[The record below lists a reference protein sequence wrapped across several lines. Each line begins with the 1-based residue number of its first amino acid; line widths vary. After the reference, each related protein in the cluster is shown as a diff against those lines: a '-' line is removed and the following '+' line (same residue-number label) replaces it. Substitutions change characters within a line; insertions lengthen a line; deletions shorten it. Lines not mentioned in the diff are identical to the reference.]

1 MNETQYDTGI
11 VDVAIIG
18 GGPAGLQAALIL
30 ARTRKRV
37 IVFDAPESPRNAAS
51 HGVHNFVGLDGLTP
65 AEIREQ
71 AWKQIAVYNRA
82 ELRLE
87 RVVDVQ
93 SSAENGFSV
102 ISETGASIIAKHV
115 ILALGYRDVYPDIP
129 GFMACW
135 GDTIIACPYCDGY
148 ENRDRVWGF
157 VVSSQLTLEHLPHIY
172 GTSFYRN
179 WTEQTKLIVAP
190 RLQIDDI
197 QREALTAQGIAI
209 HEGDITEIHH
219 TAGKIEA
226 VTLSTRERVA
236 VGTLWW
242 RPDEAPQPLTEKII
256 TNFSLDLDEQGYI
269 KTDAQHQ
276 TEVKG
281 LWAVG
286 DVRGWASALGA
297 AYQSSEAGYAITR
310 IWYAEHAPEKQS

>member
-1 MNETQYDTGI
+1 MNTAHY
-11 VDVAIIG
+11 DVAIIG

-30 ARTRKRV
+30 ARTRKHV
-37 IVFDAPESPRNAAS
+37 IVFDAPEPPRNAAS

-65 AEIREQ
+65 TQIREQ
-71 AWKQIAVYNRA
+71 AWRQIELYNSA
-82 ELRLE
+82 ELRTE

-102 ISETGASIIAKHV
+102 ISETGSSIIAKHV
-115 ILALGYRDVYPDIP
+115 ILALGYRDMYPDVL
-129 GFMACW
+129 GFTACW
-135 GDTIIACPYCDGY
+135 GNTIIACPYCDGY

-172 GTSFYRN
+172 GTHFYRN
-179 WTEQTKLIVAP
+179 WTEQTKLIVASG
-190 RLQIDDI
+190 LQLDDE
-197 QREALTAQGIAI
+197 QRSALTAQGIAI
-209 HEGDITEIHH
+209 HEGDIAEIHH

-226 VTLSTRERVA
+226 VTLNTGERLA

-242 RPDEAPQPLTEKII
+242 RPDETPQPLTEKII
-256 TNFSLDLDEQGYI
+256 AGFGLELDDNGYI

-276 TEVKG
+276 TAVKG

-297 AYQSSEAGYAITR
+297 AYQASEAAYTITR
-310 IWYAEHAPEKQS
+310 IWYAEHTPEKQS